1 MANRHDKKR
10 QLDDEMSR
18 FEAEISGP
26 PEVGS
31 VKTLQPPPPPPPAVI
46 GANTFTQVQQRLQ
59 QKHPDPQQP
68 PPPPGHP
75 QPPRHPMPHA
85 PRGPSTNGLSVLP
98 PPPPPPPGYIGP
110 RLPGASDGPMGHQP
124 PLRPPPPPPPGF
136 IPPQLNRHHMGN
148 NMMNDGPQ
156 MNHMMG
162 AGGGPPGFMRPP
174 RPPGHM
180 GPPSGP
186 PGPPGPPGYV
196 GPHGPPQGM
205 SGPHMPPGQGP
216 LGGPPG
222 FGPGGPNQG
231 PPHGQPRPHVPPG
244 PPGMHRGPHPPP
256 PPPPSV
262 ITGQPQMGPTVAASP
277 FVPAVISKP
286 PAVIS
291 SAPKIYTAQ
300 PTKQDAAKQES
311 PSSPANSSPTI
322 PPESSMEPKKKK
334 MKGEPT
340 PSQNSQLMT
349 HAQEMAEKV
358 RASIVTITSRP
369 DGAPAA
375 TEEKKKEGK
384 NRKNKILRCGGG
396 QIWEDQSLGEWDNDD
411 FRIFCGDLGNDVTD
425 ELLTRYFSHFS
436 SFVKAK
442 VVRDKRT
449 NKSKGYGF
457 ISFSDPQDYIRA
469 MKEMNGKY
477 VGSRPIKLRKSTWK
491 DRNLDVVHKK
501 QKEKQLL
508 GLK

>member
-26 PEVGS
+26 PDAS
-31 VKTLQPPPPPPPAVI
+31 SAKRLQPPPPPPPTVI

-59 QKHPDPQQP
+59 QKHPGSPGQPRP
-68 PPPPGHP
+68 PPPPGP
-75 QPPRHPMPHA
+75 PGGPPRPPVGPHGPLPPV
-85 PRGPSTNGLSVLP
+85 PRGPNSNGLGVLP

-110 RLPGASDGPMGHQP
+110 RIPGGSDGNMGP
-124 PLRPPPPPPPGF
+124 TPLRPPPPPPGF
-136 IPPQLNRHHMGN
+136 IPPQLNRHHMNN
-148 NMMNDGPQ
+148 NMMNDGPP

-162 AGGGPPGFMRPP
+162 SGGGPPGFMRPP
-174 RPPGHM
+174 RPPPGHM
-180 GPPSGP
+180 GPPGFI
-186 PGPPGPPGYV
+186 

-205 SGPHMPPGQGP
+205 GGHHMPPAP
-216 LGGPPG
+216 RPMSGGPGPG
-222 FGPGGPNQG
+222 FGPGGPNQSG
-231 PPHGQPRPHVPPG
+231 PPVGPHMPPG
-244 PPGMHRGPHPPP
+244 PPGMLRGPHPPP
-256 PPPPSV
+256 PPPSV
-262 ITGQPQMGPTVAASP
+262 LSAQAQMGPVVAGAP
-277 FVPAVISKP
+277 FVPAVVKP
-286 PAVIS
+286 PTVIS

-300 PTKQDAAKQES
+300 PTKTDGTKVELVAS
-311 PSSPANSSPTI
+311 PIVNATLGI
-322 PPESSMEPKKKK
+322 PDISLEPKKKK
-334 MKGEPT
+334 LKGEQVMQP
-340 PSQNSQLMT
+340 SQLMT

-358 RASIVTITSRP
+358 RASTVTTTLRP
-369 DGAPAA
+369 EGGP
-375 TEEKKKEGK
+375 TPQEEKKKEGK
-384 NRKNKILRCGGG
+384 SNRKNKILRSGGG
-396 QIWEDQSLGEWDNDD
+396 QVWEDQSLSEWDADD

-477 VGSRPIKLRKSTWK
+477 VGSRPIKLRKSMWK
-491 DRNLDVVHKK
+491 DRNLDVVQKK
-501 QKEKQLL
+501 QREKQLL